1 MPPSRRGRSNVEE
14 RVLAELASIRANVT
28 GVHGSLAATID
39 GLLVAH
45 DLPDADPAQ
54 IAALISSTFALA
66 SRATLMT
73 GRGQFREAVTRGSEG
88 YLAVYAAGR
97 NAIVAVIGTSTLNV
111 ALLQYQVRSIIERVA
126 DYSDEFRKWSVPGP
140 SPASG
145 RAPSPAPA
153 SAPSPAPSPPP
164 VPATGRGAGAGPAGG
179 TNGARGTARA
189 RPDGATPLPVRRPGP
204 RRSTSCR
211 GGQIFARL
219 PDPPGSRF
227 HSRVRAQRFADLL
240 TRGWVRLAGH
250 LARARSNRTG
260 TRPSTRA

>member
-1 MPPSRRGRSNVEE
+1 MTPPSRRGRANVEE

-54 IAALISSTFALA
+54 IAALMSSTFALA

-97 NAIVAVIGTSTLNV
+97 NAIVAVIGTSALNV
-111 ALLQYQVRSIIERVA
+111 ALLQYQARSIIERVA
-126 DYSDEFRKWSVPGP
+126 DYSDEFRKWSVPAP
-140 SPASG
+140 SPDPS
-145 RAPSPAPA
+145 RAPSPAA
-153 SAPSPAPSPPP
+153 ARAAPPAPG
-164 VPATGRGAGAGPAGG
+164 AGRGAGAGLAGG
-179 TNGARGTARA
+179 SNGARATARP

-204 RRSTSCR
+204 RRSS
-211 GGQIFARL
+211 
-219 PDPPGSRF
+219 
-227 HSRVRAQRFADLL
+227 
-240 TRGWVRLAGH
+240 
-250 LARARSNRTG
+250 
-260 TRPSTRA
+260 

>member
-1 MPPSRRGRSNVEE
+1 MPPSRRGRANVEE

-54 IAALISSTFALA
+54 IAALMSSTFALA

-111 ALLQYQVRSIIERVA
+111 ALLQYQARSIIERVA
-126 DYSDEFRKWSVPGP
+126 DYSDEFRKWSVPAPSSAPAAARATSPPRPP
-140 SPASG
+140 SPGA
-145 RAPSPAPA
+145 APAPGAAPTAAPTSVPAPA
-153 SAPSPAPSPPP
+153 PGA
-164 VPATGRGAGAGPAGG
+164 GRGAGAGLAAGS
-179 TNGARGTARA
+179 NGARGTART

-204 RRSTSCR
+204 RRSS
-211 GGQIFARL
+211 
-219 PDPPGSRF
+219 
-227 HSRVRAQRFADLL
+227 
-240 TRGWVRLAGH
+240 
-250 LARARSNRTG
+250 
-260 TRPSTRA
+260 